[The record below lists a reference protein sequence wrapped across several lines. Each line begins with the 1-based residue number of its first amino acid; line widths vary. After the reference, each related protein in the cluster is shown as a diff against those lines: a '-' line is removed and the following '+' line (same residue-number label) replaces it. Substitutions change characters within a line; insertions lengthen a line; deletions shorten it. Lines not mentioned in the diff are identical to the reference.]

1 VFVVSL
7 RWLAQ
12 GENTVRSS
20 ARRRRSTFSQDGR
33 MRIAQVAPLYEPVP
47 PRGYGGTE
55 RVVSWITEELVREG
69 HQVTLFASGDSLT
82 RAELVPVCPVSLRTN
97 PNCHDTLAH
106 HILLLEQVRKR
117 RDEFDIVH
125 YHIDYL
131 HFPLSRQ
138 IDLPQVT
145 TLHGR
150 LDLADLVP
158 VYREF
163 ADMPVISIS
172 HSQRLP
178 LPQANWVGN
187 VYHGLPEDS
196 LPFHKGPGKYLAFI
210 GRISPEKRPDRAI
223 EIATRAGMRLKIAA
237 KIDAVDRGY
246 FERVVSPLLKRPNI
260 EFIGEIGDEAK
271 AGFLGNAIASI
282 APIDW
287 PEPFGLNM
295 IEAMA
300 CGTPTIA
307 FAHGSVPEIIED
319 GVSGIIVRTVDEAVE
334 AVHQAS
340 VMSRRAVRA
349 SFVSRFTASRMVS
362 DYLAI
367 YEDLIFQKSSCSMS
381 GMAEDEMQDSL
392 NPVSLNQDSLD
403 KDAA

>member
-1 VFVVSL
+1 
-7 RWLAQ
+7 
-12 GENTVRSS
+12 
-20 ARRRRSTFSQDGR
+20 

-55 RVVSWITEELVREG
+55 RVVSWLTEELVRQG
-69 HQVTLFASGDSLT
+69 HEVTLFASGDSLT
-82 RAELVPVCPVSLRTN
+82 RAKLVPVCPMSLRTN
-97 PNCHDTLAH
+97 PTCHDTLAH
-106 HILLLEQVRKR
+106 HILLLEQVRQR

-150 LDLADLVP
+150 LDLPDLIP

-163 ADMPVISIS
+163 ADMPVVSIS
-172 HSQRLP
+172 RSQRDP

-187 VYHGLPEDS
+187 VYHGLPENS
-196 LPFHKGPGKYLAFI
+196 LRFKEGPGEYLAFI

-223 EIATRAGMRLKIAA
+223 EIATRADLRLKIAA
-237 KIDAVDRGY
+237 KIDVVDREY
-246 FERVVSPLLKRPNI
+246 FDRVVCPLLKRPNI

-271 AGFLGNAIASI
+271 AEFLGNAIASI

-307 FAHGSVPEIIED
+307 FEHGSVPEIIEN
-319 GVSGIIVRTVDEAVE
+319 GVSGIVVRTVDQAVE
-334 AVHQAS
+334 AVRQAA
-340 VMSRRAVRA
+340 VMSRRAVRN
-349 SFVSRFTASRMVS
+349 SFKSRFTANRMAT

-367 YEDLIFQKSSCSMS
+367 YHELISEESASRVS
-381 GMAEDEMQDSL
+381 GFAEDEVETSL
-392 NPVSLNQDSLD
+392 H
-403 KDAA
+403 KDVA

>member
-1 VFVVSL
+1 
-7 RWLAQ
+7 
-12 GENTVRSS
+12 
-20 ARRRRSTFSQDGR
+20 

-55 RVVSWITEELVREG
+55 RVVSWLTEELVREG
-69 HQVTLFASGDSLT
+69 HEVTLFASGDSLT
-82 RAELVPVCPVSLRTN
+82 RARLVPVCPVSLRTN
-97 PNCHDTLAH
+97 PTCHDTLAYH
-106 HILLLEQVRKR
+106 VLMLEQVRQR

-150 LDLADLVP
+150 LDLPDLMP
-158 VYREF
+158 LYREF
-163 ADMPVISIS
+163 ADMPVVSIS
-172 HSQRLP
+172 RSQRDP

-196 LPFHKGPGKYLAFI
+196 LCFHEGPGEYLAFI

-223 EIATRAGMRLKIAA
+223 EIATRADVRLKIAA
-237 KIDAVDRGY
+237 KVDVVDREY
-246 FERVVSPLLKRPNI
+246 FERVVCPLLKRPNI

-271 AGFLGNAIASI
+271 SDFLGNAIASI

-319 GVSGIIVRTVDEAVE
+319 GVSGIIVHTVDEAVKAVRE
-334 AVHQAS
+334 AAA
-340 VMSRRAVRA
+340 MSRRAVRGA
-349 SFVSRFTASRMVS
+349 FKSRFTVNRMVT

-367 YEDLIFQKSSCSMS
+367 YEKLVCGESPCRMS
-381 GMAEDEMQDSL
+381 GFAEDEVQNSL
-392 NPVSLNQDSLD
+392 N
-403 KDAA
+403 KDVA

>member
-1 VFVVSL
+1 
-7 RWLAQ
+7 
-12 GENTVRSS
+12 
-20 ARRRRSTFSQDGR
+20 

-47 PRGYGGTE
+47 PRRYGGTE
-55 RVVSWITEELVREG
+55 RVVSWLTEELVRQG
-69 HQVTLFASGDSLT
+69 HEVTLFASGDSLT
-82 RAELVPVCPVSLRTN
+82 RAELVPVCTVSLRTN
-97 PNCHDTLAH
+97 PTCDDKLAH
-106 HILLLEQVRKR
+106 HILLLEQVRQR

-150 LDLADLVP
+150 LDLPDLIP
-158 VYREF
+158 LYREF
-163 ADMPVISIS
+163 ADMPVVSIS
-172 HSQRLP
+172 RSQRDP

-187 VYHGLPEDS
+187 VYHGMPEDS
-196 LPFHKGPGKYLAFI
+196 LPFQEGPGEYLAFI

-223 EIATRAGMRLKIAA
+223 EIATRAGVRLKIAA
-237 KIDAVDRGY
+237 KVDDVDREY
-246 FERVVSPLLKRPNI
+246 FERVVCPLLKRPNI
-260 EFIGEIGDEAK
+260 EFIGEIGDDTKPE
-271 AGFLGNAIASI
+271 FLGKAIASI

-307 FAHGSVPEIIED
+307 FGHGSVPEIIED
-319 GVSGIIVRTVDEAVE
+319 GVSGIIVHTVDEAVE
-334 AVHQAS
+334 AVRRAAL
-340 VMSRRAVRA
+340 MSRRAVRRA
-349 SFVSRFTASRMVS
+349 FESRFTASRMVS

-367 YEDLIFQKSSCSMS
+367 YEELVSGESSCSMS
-381 GMAEDEMQDSL
+381 GFAEDELQNSL
-392 NPVSLNQDSLD
+392 N
-403 KDAA
+403 KDVA